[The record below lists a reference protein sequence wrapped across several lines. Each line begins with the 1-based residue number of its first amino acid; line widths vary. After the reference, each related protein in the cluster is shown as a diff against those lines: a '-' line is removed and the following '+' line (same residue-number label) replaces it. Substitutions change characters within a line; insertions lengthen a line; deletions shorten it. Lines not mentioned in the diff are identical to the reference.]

1 MPKNARKKPNTPK
14 RSVNLLCRLTGSK
27 KNLKKLS
34 DLTTRVNLVRNLST
48 NKELPVST
56 GAKLLGINRTSVY
69 YGGIPVS
76 EEELE
81 CKSIIDHLHT
91 DNPTWGARQMS
102 AQLKLRGYHV
112 GRRKASRYMREMDI
126 TYIPMKH
133 GFLYLTA
140 IIDWYSRCIVGWD
153 VDDTLDTTMVIN
165 ACKKAFKVA
174 KPLIINSDQ
183 GSQFTSDKYID
194 FIRNSGIRQSM
205 DGKSRWADNIMI
217 ERWFRSF
224 KYEEAYLT
232 EYANL
237 KEAREAIGRYIYT
250 YNFERCHQSIGNKR
264 PAEYLEKKGDIKK
277 PRINTVMPKLIYV
290 YEDVNFD
297 GSKHE
302 LVNCHY
308 FGGDYAGTEGTKEL
322 WQEVFDF
329 ITESYDEEVLE
340 KIYINGDGA
349 DWIRTGAGMH
359 AKARFVLDRF
369 HMHKYIISATSHLKD
384 SAQDAR
390 SEIYRAIN
398 GKRKW
403 VVEEAFDKILHV
415 TESET
420 KAKAVESAKNY
431 ILGNWAGIM
440 ESVRAKDKSLQCSAE
455 GHVSHIYSDRMSSR
469 PLG

>member
-1 MPKNARKKPNTPK
+1 MS
-14 RSVNLLCRLTGSK
+14 RSRRNFSAEFKTNLVLQLLKGEKELNVLAVENDIQPNLLRNWKKEFLANASLAFDNKREDNLREKLAEERKEKAEYAKKVGQLTMQVDWLK

-48 NKELPVST
+48 TKELPVST

-102 AQLKLRGYHV
+102 AQLKLRGYQV
-112 GRRKASRYMREMDI
+112 GRRKAGRYMREMDI
-126 TYIPMKH
+126 TPIYPKMNLSKRMKQAKVCPYLLRNAVIDRPNQAWSIDITYLPMKH

-194 FIRNSGIRQSM
+194 FIRNNGIRQSM

-264 PAEYLEKKGDIKK
+264 PAEVYY
-277 PRINTVMPKLIYV
+277 PVMLL
-290 YEDVNFD
+290 D
-297 GSKHE
+297 
-302 LVNCHY
+302 
-308 FGGDYAGTEGTKEL
+308 A
-322 WQEVFDF
+322 
-329 ITESYDEEVLE
+329 
-340 KIYINGDGA
+340 
-349 DWIRTGAGMH
+349 
-359 AKARFVLDRF
+359 AR
-369 HMHKYIISATSHLKD
+369 A
-384 SAQDAR
+384 AA
-390 SEIYRAIN
+390 
-398 GKRKW
+398 
-403 VVEEAFDKILHV
+403 
-415 TESET
+415 
-420 KAKAVESAKNY
+420 
-431 ILGNWAGIM
+431 
-440 ESVRAKDKSLQCSAE
+440 
-455 GHVSHIYSDRMSSR
+455 
-469 PLG
+469 

>member
-1 MPKNARKKPNTPK
+1 MS
-14 RSVNLLCRLTGSK
+14 RSRRNFSAEFKTNLVLQLLKGEKELNVLAVENDIQPNLLRNWKKKFLANASLAFNNKREDNLREKLAEERKEKVEYAKKVGQLTMQVDWLK

-48 NKELPVST
+48 TKELSVST
-56 GAKLLGINRTSVY
+56 SSKLLGINRTSVY
-69 YGGIPVS
+69 YEGLPVS
-76 EEELE
+76 QEELE

-102 AQLKLRGYHV
+102 AQLKLRGYQV
-112 GRRKASRYMREMDI
+112 GRRKAGRYMREMDI
-126 TYIPMKH
+126 TPIYPKMNLSKRMKQAKVCPYLLRNAVIDRPNQAWSIDITYLPMKH

-194 FIRNSGIRQSM
+194 FIRNNGIRQSM

-264 PAEYLEKKGDIKK
+264 PAEVYY
-277 PRINTVMPKLIYV
+277 PVMLL
-290 YEDVNFD
+290 D
-297 GSKHE
+297 
-302 LVNCHY
+302 
-308 FGGDYAGTEGTKEL
+308 A
-322 WQEVFDF
+322 
-329 ITESYDEEVLE
+329 
-340 KIYINGDGA
+340 
-349 DWIRTGAGMH
+349 
-359 AKARFVLDRF
+359 AR
-369 HMHKYIISATSHLKD
+369 A
-384 SAQDAR
+384 AA
-390 SEIYRAIN
+390 
-398 GKRKW
+398 
-403 VVEEAFDKILHV
+403 
-415 TESET
+415 
-420 KAKAVESAKNY
+420 
-431 ILGNWAGIM
+431 
-440 ESVRAKDKSLQCSAE
+440 
-455 GHVSHIYSDRMSSR
+455 
-469 PLG
+469 

>member
-1 MPKNARKKPNTPK
+1 MS
-14 RSVNLLCRLTGSK
+14 RSRRNFSAEFKTNLVLQLLKGEKELNVLAVENDIQPNLLRNWKKEFLANASLAFDNKREDNLREKLAEERKEKAEYAKKVGQLTMQVDWLK

-48 NKELPVST
+48 TKELPVST

-81 CKSIIDHLHT
+81 CKAIIDHLHT

-102 AQLKLRGYHV
+102 AQLKLRGYQI
-112 GRRKASRYMREMDI
+112 GRRKAGRYMREMDI
-126 TYIPMKH
+126 TPIYPKMNLSKRMKQAKVCPYLLRNAVIDRPNQAWSYIPMKH

-183 GSQFTSDKYID
+183 DSQFTSDKYID
-194 FIRNSGIRQSM
+194 FIRNNGIRQSM

-264 PAEYLEKKGDIKK
+264 PAKVYY
-277 PRINTVMPKLIYV
+277 PVMLL
-290 YEDVNFD
+290 D
-297 GSKHE
+297 
-302 LVNCHY
+302 
-308 FGGDYAGTEGTKEL
+308 A
-322 WQEVFDF
+322 
-329 ITESYDEEVLE
+329 
-340 KIYINGDGA
+340 
-349 DWIRTGAGMH
+349 
-359 AKARFVLDRF
+359 AR
-369 HMHKYIISATSHLKD
+369 A
-384 SAQDAR
+384 AA
-390 SEIYRAIN
+390 
-398 GKRKW
+398 
-403 VVEEAFDKILHV
+403 
-415 TESET
+415 
-420 KAKAVESAKNY
+420 
-431 ILGNWAGIM
+431 
-440 ESVRAKDKSLQCSAE
+440 
-455 GHVSHIYSDRMSSR
+455 
-469 PLG
+469 